1 MSKLSDL
8 LKENSGI
15 PQKYK
20 DSFGKCI
27 FCGEKIE
34 KGGGWQCAG
43 LEIGVCENDA
53 HFLIDLYIDAMTDIG
68 AYSNMDLEMKK
79 QNIFAEVEK
88 CLEKKEKIDMRNDTR
103 KAFEELGMNYFGE
116 FSPIDFW
123 ALSMSKEELIVKLR
137 EEALEYEGENS
148 IDKTQYVN
156 VCEDAI
162 IGVVEKES
170 GERPHTIRYFT
181 VPDVESFDFTIG
193 CVAKI
198 DNNGTTY
205 IFLNDCN
212 VLKSMNPNGFGD
224 IKVTLNEI

>member
-8 LKENSGI
+8 LKENSGV

-68 AYSNMDLEMKK
+68 AYSNMDFEKKK
-79 QNIFAEVEK
+79 QSIFAEVEK
-88 CLEKKEKIDMRNDTR
+88 RIEKKEKIDMRNATR

-123 ALSMSKEELIVKLR
+123 ALSMSKEELVMKLK
-137 EEALEYEGENS
+137 EEALEYEGGNS
-148 IDKTQYVN
+148 TDKSQYVDI
-156 VCEDAI
+156 CEDTI
-162 IGVVEKES
+162 IRVVEKVS
-170 GERPHTIRYFT
+170 GEKPHTIRYFT
-181 VPDVESFDFTIG
+181 VPDVESFDFSIG
-193 CVAKI
+193 CVDKI

-205 IFLNDCN
+205 IFLNDRN
-212 VLKSMNPNGFGD
+212 VLENMNPDGFGD
-224 IKVTLNEI
+224 IKNTLNEI